1 MTSSSSRTMDKQLG
15 DLKGE
20 IDAINLKIEKLED
33 KRENTADVTE
43 RAVILD
49 SIKTLNARLE
59 ARSATRDQLLL
70 NASAAPAPGKNT
82 PLAFYVTP
90 PLYMRTYRPP
100 PLFFQC
106 PSFFEN
112 FSNGSL
118 GVASSMSFVITSCEV
133 YCFVCCSEGV
143 CCADAVDIPIFV

>member
-82 PLAFYVTP
+82 PLASRASTSAP
-90 PLYMRTYRPP
+90 PPCMRTPFPSVFVQQPP
-100 PLFFQC
+100 PLVCRVFFK
-106 PSFFEN
+106 S
-112 FSNGSL
+112 
-118 GVASSMSFVITSCEV
+118 
-133 YCFVCCSEGV
+133 
-143 CCADAVDIPIFV
+143 